1 MTSSK
6 FIKLGPLAKDLTS
19 KRFGRITAV
28 GPVGRTK
35 RRNVVWLCACTCGK
49 VLRVKA
55 GNLNNGHTQSCGCL
69 SADLTSKRNRTHG
82 MKGASE
88 YNSYYSMKARCGNPN
103 NTEYA
108 RYGGRGI
115 KVCDPW
121 LESFENFYA
130 DMGDKPG
137 PEYSIDRRDNDGD
150 YTPENCRWATPTE
163 QANNTSRSR
172 FITVRGVT
180 KTLAQ
185 WARITGINYSTLYRR
200 LVIARWPVE
209 KALTRDATH

>member
-1 MTSSK
+1 
-6 FIKLGPLAKDLTS
+6 
-19 KRFGRITAV
+19 
-28 GPVGRTK
+28 
-35 RRNVVWLCACTCGK
+35 
-49 VLRVKA
+49 
-55 GNLNNGHTQSCGCL
+55 
-69 SADLTSKRNRTHG
+69 
-82 MKGASE
+82 MKGAPE

-163 QANNTSRSR
+163 QANNRRS
-172 FITVRGVT
+172 
-180 KTLAQ
+180 
-185 WARITGINYSTLYRR
+185 
-200 LVIARWPVE
+200 IA
-209 KALTRDATH
+209 A

>member
-1 MTSSK
+1 MTLNK
-6 FIKLGPLAKDLTS
+6 FIKLGRDAKDHTGKVFTRLTV
-19 KRFGRITAV
+19 I

-35 RRNVVWLCACTCGK
+35 CSSIMWECLCFCGK
-49 VLRVKA
+49 TTNVPA
-55 GNLNNGHTQSCGCL
+55 GDLQAGHTKSCGCL
-69 SADLTSKRNRTHG
+69 SRTVTGDRARTHG
-82 MKGASE
+82 RWRTAE
-88 YNSYYSMKARCGNPN
+88 YNSLMNAKSRCNNPN
-103 NTEYA
+103 NDDYA

-163 QANNTSRSR
+163 QANNRRS
-172 FITVRGVT
+172 
-180 KTLAQ
+180 
-185 WARITGINYSTLYRR
+185 
-200 LVIARWPVE
+200 IA
-209 KALTRDATH
+209 A